1 VNGQRT
7 DPNQSEH
14 KQSDAAITAAMLV
27 AAAMI
32 ANHVGGRATRDALF
46 LSNFDI
52 TSLPIMLIGASLFS
66 IATLVCFSQLMPRLS
81 PQRLVPWGFGI
92 SAVFLLGEWW
102 LLLMSPRAAA
112 VAVYLHLAVVGSFLI
127 SGFWSIINERFDPR
141 TAKKRISRIAGAAT
155 VGGLVGGIVAERVA
169 VLLSVSTMLPL
180 LALMHLFCAWRLGIL
195 RTPSGSAPPTESP
208 PAPDLSSRL
217 TGSGFRIVAQE
228 SYLRS
233 LAVMVLLG
241 TLSAALIDYVFKAQ
255 AAATYQQGEDLMRFF
270 AVFYTAIGLIT
281 FLFQTGLGRISLE
294 RLGLAKTVATLPAAV
309 GVGALG
315 VLFAPGLASASMA
328 RAGESVFRSSLFRSG
343 YELFYTPIS
352 LRQKRTTKP
361 LIDVGFQRLGDALGG
376 GTVRMIL
383 FLAPQIAHSTML
395 ISAVLISGV
404 GLAVARSLHQGYIGA
419 LEKSLLNRAVEL
431 DPSQIEDKTTRQTMV
446 QTMVSLDLR
455 GLGLQGTES
464 VSSLDPTDPEQETPR
479 SDQEAPLAPLDP
491 IVQQIVHLRSGKP
504 RQIRTALAG
513 IQTFEAPL
521 VPHLIPLLAW
531 DEVCR
536 EAIAALR
543 KVAPVMTGQLV
554 DVLVDPQQDFAI
566 RRRIPRVL
574 SAASSQRAV
583 SGLWTGLEDTRF
595 EVRFQCG
602 RALAQILDKNTEIK
616 LEKEKV
622 FSAVLR
628 EVAVGRRVWESHR
641 LLDQLE
647 HDEEHSPLVDDFLR
661 NRSSRS
667 LEHVFTILSLALPK
681 EPLKIAFRGLHTE
694 NRDLKGT
701 ALEYLESILPERIRK
716 SLWPFLE
723 DDRKVGSEKPQSREE
738 ILADLMNSNQSIELN
753 LAEILKKSG

>member
-1 VNGQRT
+1 MNGQRT
-7 DPNQSEH
+7 VPNQSEH
-14 KQSDAAITAAMLV
+14 KQPDAAVTATMLV
-27 AAAMI
+27 AAVMI

-52 TSLPIMLIGASLFS
+52 TALPVMLIGASLFS
-66 IATLVCFSQLMPRLS
+66 IATIVGFSQAMPRLS
-81 PQRLVPWGFGI
+81 PQRFVPWSFGL
-92 SAVFLLGEWW
+92 SAVFLLAEWW
-102 LLLMSPRAAA
+102 LLSMSPRLAA
-112 VAVYLHLAVVGSFLI
+112 VAVYLHLAVLGSFLI

-155 VGGLVGGIVAERVA
+155 VGGLVGGILAERVA

-180 LALMHLFCAWRLGIL
+180 LALMHLFCAWRLGVL
-195 RTPSGSAPPTESP
+195 RPLPGTGPPRVASP
-208 PAPDLSSRL
+208 PVVDPPSQPTR
-217 TGSGFRIVAQE
+217 SGFRIVAQE

-241 TLSAALIDYVFKAQ
+241 TVSAALIDYVFKAQ
-255 AAATYQQGEDLMRFF
+255 AAARYQQGEDLMRFF
-270 AVFYTAIGLIT
+270 AVFYMATGLMT
-281 FLFQTGLGRISLE
+281 FLFQTGLGRVSLE
-294 RLGLAKTVATLPAAV
+294 KLGLAKTVATLPVAV

-315 VLFAPGLASASMA
+315 VLFAPGLASATLA
-328 RAGESVFRSSLFRSG
+328 RAGEAVLRSSLFRSG

-352 LRQKRTTKP
+352 LREKRATKS

-376 GTVRMIL
+376 GTVRLIL
-383 FLAPQIAHSTML
+383 FMGPQIAHSAML
-395 ISAVLISGV
+395 ISAALIAGV
-404 GLAVARSLHQGYIGA
+404 GLVVARSLHQGYIGA

-431 DPSQIEDKTTRQTMV
+431 DPLQIEDKTTRQTMV

-455 GLGLQGTES
+455 GLGLQAS
-464 VSSLDPTDPEQETPR
+464 KSISSQQSTDPGKEVLRAE
-479 SDQEAPLAPLDP
+479 SDTSPVPLDP
-491 IVQQIVHLRSGKP
+491 MVQQIVHLRSGKAQP
-504 RQIRTALAG
+504 IRALLA
-513 IQTFEAPL
+513 QSVLELPL
-521 VPHLIPLLAW
+521 VAHVIPLLAW

-543 KVAPVMTGQLV
+543 QVAPVITGQLV
-554 DVLVDPQQDFAI
+554 DVLADPQQDFAI

-574 SAASSQRAV
+574 SYSSSQQAV
-583 SGLWTGLEDTRF
+583 VGLWTGLKDTRF
-595 EVRFQCG
+595 EVRFQSG
-602 RALAQILDKNTEIK
+602 RALAHILNNSSEIK
-616 LEKEKV
+616 LERAKV

-647 HDEEHSPLVDDFLR
+647 DDDESSPLVDDFLR
-661 NRSSRS
+661 QRSSRS

-681 EPLKIAFRGLHTE
+681 EPLKIAFRGLHTD

-701 ALEYLESILPERIRK
+701 ALEYLETILPEAIRK

-723 DDRKVGSEKPQSREE
+723 DDRKRRREKIQSREE
-738 ILADLMNSNQSIELN
+738 ILSELMHSNQSIELN

>member
-1 VNGQRT
+1 
-7 DPNQSEH
+7 
-14 KQSDAAITAAMLV
+14 
-27 AAAMI
+27 
-32 ANHVGGRATRDALF
+32 
-46 LSNFDI
+46 
-52 TSLPIMLIGASLFS
+52 
-66 IATLVCFSQLMPRLS
+66 
-81 PQRLVPWGFGI
+81 
-92 SAVFLLGEWW
+92 
-102 LLLMSPRAAA
+102 
-112 VAVYLHLAVVGSFLI
+112 
-127 SGFWSIINERFDPR
+127 
-141 TAKKRISRIAGAAT
+141 
-155 VGGLVGGIVAERVA
+155 
-169 VLLSVSTMLPL
+169 
-180 LALMHLFCAWRLGIL
+180 
-195 RTPSGSAPPTESP
+195 
-208 PAPDLSSRL
+208 
-217 TGSGFRIVAQE
+217 
-228 SYLRS
+228 
-233 LAVMVLLG
+233 MVLLG

-255 AAATYQQGEDLMRFF
+255 AAATFQQGEDLMRFF
-270 AVFYTAIGLIT
+270 AVFYTVIGLIT
-281 FLFQTGLGRISLE
+281 FLFQTGLGRVSLE

-315 VLFAPGLASASMA
+315 VLFAPGLASVAMA

-352 LRQKRTTKP
+352 PRQKRTTKP

-383 FLAPQIAHSTML
+383 FLGPQIAHSTML

-404 GLAVARSLHQGYIGA
+404 GLVVARSLHQGYIGA

-455 GLGLQGTES
+455 GLGLEGAQAKSTQE
-464 VSSLDPTDPEQETPR
+464 LTDPKKETLGAE
-479 SDQEAPLAPLDP
+479 SEASLAALDP
-491 IVQQIVHLRSGKP
+491 ILRQIVHLRSGKP
-504 RQIRTALAG
+504 QQIRTTLAPAK
-513 IQTFEAPL
+513 TLEPPL
-521 VPHLIPLLAW
+521 VPHVIPLLAW

-543 KVAPVMTGQLV
+543 QVAPVITGQLV

-574 SAASSQRAV
+574 SFSRSQLAV
-583 SGLWTGLEDTRF
+583 DGLWTGLKDARF

-602 RALAQILDKNTEIK
+602 RALAHILDKNTEIK
-616 LEKEKV
+616 LEKEGV

-641 LLDQLE
+641 LLDELE
-647 HDEEHSPLVDDFLR
+647 DDEEHSPLVDDFLR
-661 NRSSRS
+661 NRSSQG

-681 EPLKIAFRGLHTE
+681 EPLQIAFRGLHTD

-701 ALEYLESILPERIRK
+701 ALEYLESILPETIRK

-723 DDRKVGSEKPQSREE
+723 DDRRKRNEKSPSREE
-738 ILADLMNSNQSIELN
+738 ILAELMHSNQSIEIN

>member
-1 VNGQRT
+1 
-7 DPNQSEH
+7 
-14 KQSDAAITAAMLV
+14 MLV

-52 TSLPIMLIGASLFS
+52 TSLPIMLIGAALFS

-112 VAVYLHLAVVGSFLI
+112 IAVYLHLAVVGSFLI

-195 RTPSGSAPPTESP
+195 RPSSGSAPSTESL
-208 PAPDLSSRL
+208 PASELSFKR

-241 TLSAALIDYVFKAQ
+241 TLSAALIDYVLKAQ
-255 AAATYQQGEDLMRFF
+255 AAATFQQGEDLMRFF
-270 AVFYTAIGLIT
+270 AIFYTAIGLIT
-281 FLFQTGLGRISLE
+281 FLFQTGFGRVSLE

-315 VLFAPGLASASMA
+315 VLFAPGLASAAMA
-328 RAGESVFRSSLFRSG
+328 RGGESVFRSSLFRSG

-352 LRQKRTTKP
+352 LQQKRTTKP

-376 GTVRMIL
+376 GMVRLIL
-383 FLAPQIAHSTML
+383 FLGPQIAHSTML
-395 ISAVLISGV
+395 VSAVLISGV

-455 GLGLQGTES
+455 GLGLQGAES
-464 VSSLDPTDPEQETPR
+464 ISSQEPTDPEKETPR
-479 SDQEAPLAPLDP
+479 TDQETSLAPLDP

-504 RQIRTALAG
+504 QQIRTTLAETG
-513 IQTFEAPL
+513 TFEPSL

-543 KVAPVMTGQLV
+543 QVAPVTTGQLV

-574 SAASSQRAV
+574 SAASTQRAV
-583 SGLWTGLEDTRF
+583 DGLWTGLEDTRF

-602 RALAQILDKNTEIK
+602 RALARILDKNGEIK
-616 LEKEKV
+616 LEREKV

-647 HDEEHSPLVDDFLR
+647 FDEEHSPLVDDFLR
-661 NRSSRS
+661 KRSSRS
-667 LEHVFTILSLALPK
+667 LEHVFTILSLALPR

-723 DDRKVGSEKPQSREE
+723 DDRKVSSEKVQSREE

-753 LAEILKKSG
+753 LAEILKKSN

>member
-1 VNGQRT
+1 
-7 DPNQSEH
+7 
-14 KQSDAAITAAMLV
+14 MLV

-66 IATLVCFSQLMPRLS
+66 IGVLVCFSQLMPRLS

-92 SAVFLLGEWW
+92 SAVFLLVEWW

-180 LALMHLFCAWRLGIL
+180 LALMHLFCAWRLGVL
-195 RTPSGSAPPTESP
+195 RPSSDSAPVRTDSELPSK
-208 PAPDLSSRL
+208 L
-217 TGSGFRIVAQE
+217 TGSGFRLVAQE
-228 SYLRS
+228 SYMRS

-255 AAATYQQGEDLMRFF
+255 AAATYQQGEELMRFF
-270 AVFYTAIGLIT
+270 AVFYTAIGLVT

-294 RLGLAKTVATLPAAV
+294 RMGLAKTVATLPAAV
-309 GVGALG
+309 GAGALG
-315 VLFAPGLASASMA
+315 VLFAPGLISASMA
-328 RAGESVFRSSLFRSG
+328 RAGESVLRSSLFRSG

-352 LRQKRTTKP
+352 VREKRTTKP
-361 LIDVGFQRLGDALGG
+361 LIDVGVQRLGDALGG
-376 GTVRMIL
+376 GTVRLIL
-383 FLAPQIAHSTML
+383 FLGPQIAHSTML

-431 DPSQIEDKTTRQTMV
+431 DLSQIEDKTTRQTMV

-455 GLGLQGTES
+455 GLGLQDTQES
-464 VSSLDPTDPEQETPR
+464 SQEPAHAEKETLKRDEEVSV
-479 SDQEAPLAPLDP
+479 PLDP
-491 IVQQIVHLRSGKP
+491 IVQQIVHLRSGRP
-504 RQIRTALAG
+504 QQIRAALA
-513 IQTFEAPL
+513 QAETLESSL
-521 VPHLIPLLAW
+521 VPHVIPLLAW

-543 KVAPVMTGQLV
+543 KVAPVTTGQLV

-574 SAASSQRAV
+574 NSTDSQRAV
-583 SGLWTGLEDTRF
+583 DGLWAGLKDTRF

-602 RALAQILDKNTEIK
+602 RALANILDKNTGIR

-628 EVAVGRRVWESHR
+628 EVAVGKRVWESHR
-641 LLDQLE
+641 LLD
-647 HDEEHSPLVDDFLR
+647 R
-661 NRSSRS
+661 
-667 LEHVFTILSLALPK
+667 
-681 EPLKIAFRGLHTE
+681 
-694 NRDLKGT
+694 
-701 ALEYLESILPERIRK
+701 
-716 SLWPFLE
+716 LE
-723 DDRKVGSEKPQSREE
+723 DDEDHSPFTPCR
-738 ILADLMNSNQSIELN
+738 
-753 LAEILKKSG
+753 